1 MENTLYY
8 GDCLDVMA
16 NLPPDSVDLIYLD
29 PPFNSNANYNVL
41 FGADDGIGKRS
52 KTPVAQ
58 MMAFTDTW
66 TWNADAARRV
76 NEIENAIAH
85 PAHKSVTGLKYLLG
99 ESGMLSYLSYIAV
112 RLAAMRRLL
121 KPSGSVYLHCDPTAS
136 HYLKMVMDDVFGAGN
151 FQNEIIWGYSH
162 GGKSSKRFGRKHDS
176 IFWYSNSKD
185 YVFNGDDV
193 RIEMKSGKETFGG
206 RLETD
211 EDGRKYRL
219 VYGSKNSRGE
229 TRYYKYY
236 LDRGKIPED
245 YWTDINSLQSGV
257 KERLGYPTQKP
268 QALLERIIKASSNE
282 GDVVLDPFCGCG
294 TTVVAAANLNRKFI
308 GIDISPFAIDII
320 KSKRLA
326 PMDIEVNI
334 EGIPKDMAGA
344 QIMAQTQPFEFEA
357 WAVTQIPGLAP
368 NEKQIGDGG
377 VDGRGL
383 LLNKLKDKSELVLAQ
398 VKGGKVSVSQVR
410 DFVGTMQQEN
420 ASMGVFISLN
430 PITSPQAKRIAA
442 SHGEIQV
449 GMFTYPA
456 LQFWSMEDYFNGA
469 MPNLPPLADP
479 YTGKPI

>member
-16 NLPPDSVDLIYLD
+16 NLPADSVDLIYLD

-41 FGADDGIGKRS
+41 FGADDGVGKRS

-76 NEIENAIAH
+76 GEIENAIAH

-121 KPSGSVYLHCDPTAS
+121 KPSGSIYLHCDPTAS
-136 HYLKMVMDDVFGAGN
+136 HYLKMVMDDIFGADN
-151 FQNEIIWGYSH
+151 FRTEIVWKRSSGFKRKTAKKFPQKNDILLFYSAQEK
-162 GGKSSKRFGRKHDS
+162 G
-176 IFWYSNSKD
+176 
-185 YVFNGDDV
+185 YVFNTQYTPHKPEYLKRFKRDDSGRLYRDDV
-193 RIEMKSGKETFGG
+193 NPTGGG
-206 RLETD
+206 R
-211 EDGRKYRL
+211 RII
-219 VYGSKNSRGE
+219 
-229 TRYYKYY
+229 Y
-236 LDRGKIPED
+236 LDETEGEIVD
-245 YWTDINSLQSGV
+245 SVWTDINPV
-257 KERLGYPTQKP
+257 NPRAKERLGYPTQKP
-268 QALLERIIKASSNE
+268 EALLERVIKASSNE

-294 TTVVAAANLNRKFI
+294 TTIAAAAKLNRKFI
-308 GIDISPFAIDII
+308 GIDISPYAVNII
-320 KSKRLA
+320 KTKRLD
-326 PMDIEVNI
+326 PQNIPVRI

-344 QIMAQTQPFEFEA
+344 RIMARSQPFEFEA

-368 NEKQIGDGG
+368 NEKQIGDRG

-383 LLNKLKDKSELVLAQ
+383 LLNKLADKSELVLAQ

-420 ASMGVFISLN
+420 ASMGVFISLDPVN
-430 PITSPQAKRIAA
+430 SPQAKRIAA
-442 SHGEIQV
+442 SYGQIQV
-449 GMFTYPA
+449 GMFAYPA
-456 LQFWSMEDYFNGA
+456 LQFWSMEDYFSGA